1 MGTSEPREYQGGY
14 EETIGWAVGFV
25 VFAAVMMML
34 AGGFQVIAG
43 LAAIFD
49 DQFYVVGANYVF
61 DVDVTAWGWIH
72 LILGVVIFAAGA
84 GVLQGATWARV
95 VGITLASLSAFAN
108 FFFIPYYP
116 VWSIVIIALD
126 VAVIWALSVYGRRA
140 AGVT

>member
-1 MGTSEPREYQGGY
+1 MATSEARGY
-14 EETIGWAVGFV
+14 GASDARPSGWAVGFV

-34 AGGFQVIAG
+34 AGGFQTIAG
-43 LAAIFD
+43 IAAIFED
-49 DQFYVVGANYVF
+49 EFFVVGANYVY

-72 LILGVVIFAAGA
+72 LILGVILFAAGA
-84 GVLQGATWARV
+84 GVLSGATWARV

-126 VAVIWALSVYGRRA
+126 VAVIWALSVYGRREA
-140 AGVT
+140 TAL